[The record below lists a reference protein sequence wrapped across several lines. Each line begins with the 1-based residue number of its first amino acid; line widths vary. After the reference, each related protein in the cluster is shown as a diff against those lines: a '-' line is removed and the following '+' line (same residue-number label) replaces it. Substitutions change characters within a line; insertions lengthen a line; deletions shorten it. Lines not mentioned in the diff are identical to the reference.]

1 MEASTLTRYLLY
13 QLYHARVIL
22 HSLQY
27 EGKEEQLHD
36 FRIALRHIRSLV
48 KLFTNDTVPFPK
60 PLKEVMKATNPIREL
75 DVLLG
80 SLSPSHS
87 PKLFKHLTK
96 LRQESFTTLFTPEF
110 AAQTLLLLEEYATL
124 LHQSNPR
131 FIPEIMIQRVLTQ
144 YQHCLDTY
152 HTLEPGTK
160 SKTLHRLR
168 IEYKDARYGF
178 EFLEI
183 SDLHPCRELI
193 LLCKQRQNQLGAV
206 QDAANQIKWLKKL
219 IHEFPSPEVK
229 EILRKRKKALQRLKD
244 TTQQALSP
252 ST

>member
-87 PKLFKHLTK
+87 PKLFKKLTK

-178 EFLEI
+178 EFLGI
-183 SDLHPCRELI
+183 SDLHLCRELI

>member
-1 MEASTLTRYLLY
+1 MEANPLIRYLCY

-27 EGKEEQLHD
+27 EGKVEQIHD

-48 KLFTNDTVPFPK
+48 KLFPKDTAPFPK
-60 PLKEVMKATNPIREL
+60 ALKSVMKATNPIREL
-75 DVLLG
+75 DVLLD
-80 SLSPSHS
+80 SFSPSHY
-87 PKLFKHLTK
+87 PKLFKQLTQ
-96 LRQESFTTLFTPEF
+96 LREESFTTLFTREF
-110 AAQTLLLLEEYATL
+110 AVQTLLLLEEYATL
-124 LHQSNPR
+124 LHQNNPHI
-131 FIPEIMIQRVLTQ
+131 IPEIMIQRVLTQ
-144 YQHCLDTY
+144 YQHCLDTH
-152 HTLEPGTK
+152 HTLEPGTT

-168 IEYKDARYGF
+168 IDYKDARYGF

-193 LLCKQRQNQLGAV
+193 LFCKQRQNQLGAV
-206 QDAANQIKWLKKL
+206 QDAANQIKRLKKL
-219 IHEFPSPEVK
+219 IHEFPSSEVK

-244 TTQQALSP
+244 TTQQVLSP